1 MELKLGANIAALRKA
16 KGMTQEQLAAALGI
30 SPPAVSKW
38 ETNAS
43 YPDITLLCPLARA
56 LDTNVDM
63 LLNYEKTLSDS
74 EVDQKIN
81 DILTLARTKDWQTAE
96 SILQNLLHQYPA
108 SIPLKYHGAGV
119 YAAFQAVCRDASMEE
134 RGTWNQRWKELLQ
147 AVHASGSTEFWQSA
161 AIALAVMAL
170 TEDDLDKAEKLLL
183 ELPRLSGDP
192 TIIWMELHLRRGE
205 RDQAV
210 ATLQKRLLH
219 LTQQMQTCM
228 VCLLDEK
235 LGFPLET
242 SMEINRVIQQFESLF
257 FHRTQLSG
265 IMQVELFRRYGQT
278 RQMIES
284 LCDYLDGLNESSP
297 PPNEILFPSTSAQTA
312 HQETNKQLRQIIY
325 LAIQQVRQNNEHL
338 SDPRLCAAME
348 KLKDNFQG

>member
-1 MELKLGANIAALRKA
+1 M
-16 KGMTQEQLAAALGI
+16 
-30 SPPAVSKW
+30 
-38 ETNAS
+38 
-43 YPDITLLCPLARA
+43 
-56 LDTNVDM
+56 
-63 LLNYEKTLSDS
+63 
-74 EVDQKIN
+74 
-81 DILTLARTKDWQTAE
+81 
-96 SILQNLLHQYPA
+96 
-108 SIPLKYHGAGV
+108 
-119 YAAFQAVCRDASMEE
+119 
-134 RGTWNQRWKELLQ
+134 
-147 AVHASGSTEFWQSA
+147 
-161 AIALAVMAL
+161 
-170 TEDDLDKAEKLLL
+170 DKAEKLLL

-192 TIIWMELHLRRGE
+192 TIIWVELHLRRSE

-210 ATLQKRLLH
+210 AALQKRLLH

-297 PPNEILFPSTSAQTA
+297 PPNEILYKPRIRKPIGNCVKLFIWQSNKCVRTTNTSA
-312 HQETNKQLRQIIY
+312 
-325 LAIQQVRQNNEHL
+325 IQGYVRQ
-338 SDPRLCAAME
+338 
-348 KLKDNFQG
+348 

>member
-1 MELKLGANIAALRKA
+1 M
-16 KGMTQEQLAAALGI
+16 
-30 SPPAVSKW
+30 
-38 ETNAS
+38 
-43 YPDITLLCPLARA
+43 
-56 LDTNVDM
+56 
-63 LLNYEKTLSDS
+63 
-74 EVDQKIN
+74 
-81 DILTLARTKDWQTAE
+81 
-96 SILQNLLHQYPA
+96 
-108 SIPLKYHGAGV
+108 
-119 YAAFQAVCRDASMEE
+119 
-134 RGTWNQRWKELLQ
+134 LQ
-147 AVHASGSTEFWQSA
+147 AVHTSGSTEFWQSA

-325 LAIQQVRQNNEHL
+325 LAIQQARQNNEHL